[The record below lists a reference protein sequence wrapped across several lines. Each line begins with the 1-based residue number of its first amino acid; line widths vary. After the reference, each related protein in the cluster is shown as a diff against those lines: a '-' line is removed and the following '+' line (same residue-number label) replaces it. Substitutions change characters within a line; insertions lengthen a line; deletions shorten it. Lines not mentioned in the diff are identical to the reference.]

1 MSFVLHCCP
10 DDAPAEAPGYVN
22 IYHHVSRF
30 APRIEMLPT
39 PWDDIAFAFQGDV
52 VQQQAHPSAVW
63 DQSYFH
69 IVVPMI
75 QVPTIVMLDQLLAQN
90 PDSQFVGPCGEEDA
104 GTEIIRTRRTAVV
117 PHRYVNLLLAQS
129 LTPREAWL
137 RVKGTIAAAR
147 QMTECAPLI
156 DHWLHVALTCSD
168 NCQGRGNF
176 TDLHRIK
183 HHPAYRILK
192 TYSLQGAS
200 VKLSS
205 KPWTTAQNDAAIAH
219 GLHKLANEYI
229 DFLRSEMA
237 EMVKAAQWV
246 VLSYSKIRGRP
257 GLRVSPIG
265 VVPQKERRPH
275 TIVDYS
281 YYSLNAETLP
291 LAHTY
296 GSYAIWLGTGTLH
309 SPPDLVTLHPPPT
322 PLFPSLPVPTTLDP
336 LLHKARK
343 RVLAAVD
350 IFVDDFLRAAQG
362 NASRL
367 SRIRCILFTA
377 I

>member
-205 KPWTTAQNDAAIAH
+205 KPGTTAQNDAAIAH

-275 TIVDYS
+275 TIVNYS
-281 YYSLNAETLP
+281 YSSLNAETLP
-291 LAHTY
+291 LARTY
-296 GSYAIWLGTGTLH
+296 GSYAIRLGAGTLH
-309 SPPDLVTLHPPPT
+309 SPHCTCRSSVWT
-322 PLFPSLPVPTTLDP
+322 
-336 LLHKARK
+336 RE
-343 RVLAAVD
+343 
-350 IFVDDFLRAAQG
+350 DDQG
-362 NASRL
+362 GS
-367 SRIRCILFTA
+367 S
-377 I
+377 